1 MKGETMEINIT
12 EKLRGSRQSG
22 FKQIDITR
30 AVRGA
35 EAAGLAIQQIAV
47 DHQTGKI
54 CLFTNAKTKPSN
66 PNPCDR
72 LLK

>member
-1 MKGETMEINIT
+1 MKDETMNININ
-12 EKLRGSRQSG
+12 EKLRVGRQSV

-35 EAAGLAIQQIAV
+35 EAAGLAIQQIEV

-54 CLFTNAKTKPSN
+54 CLFTNAKIKPSN
-66 PNPCDR
+66 PKPCDR